1 MQLIIFIS
9 PDKRNSEKEILV
21 NLCGPRFVHHF
32 SEKWENGE
40 GLTIFNVSLKYKT
53 YFNYKLLD
61 YKYFEYKPF
70 A

>member
-21 NLCGPRFVHHF
+21 NLYNPRFIHHF

-70 A
+70 V